1 MQVVS
6 RVYEQWWRLLLVGA
20 CLLAIAYFSGQ
31 PFAEQDLRPEIRQHT
46 GVVEK
51 VRELPPVRFSY
62 GGQPVDNRRAPA
74 DFVQFWLRKGAHVLL
89 YGALGMALAGALG
102 GTGFGGRRRWMLAG
116 VIVVLVATLDEWRQT
131 FVPGR
136 TGRAVDVLVDL
147 AGFVLLAF
155 LSRLAMW
162 VKKRLRPVSG

>member
-1 MQVVS
+1 MAFKVQNHWV
-6 RVYEQWWRLLLVGA
+6 RWLLV
-20 CLLAIAYFSGQ
+20 LLCFSVIAYFSGQ
-31 PFAEQDLRPEIRQHT
+31 PFAEQDLRPEIRRHP

-62 GGQPVDNRRAPA
+62 SGQPVDNRRAPA
-74 DFVQFWLRKGAHVLL
+74 DFVQFWLRKGAHVVI
-89 YGALGMALAGALG
+89 YGALGLLLAAALG
-102 GTGFGGRRRWMLAG
+102 GMGKKRWFLAG
-116 VIVVLVATLDEWRQT
+116 MILILVAALDEWRQT

-136 TGRAVDVLVDL
+136 TGRVVDVLVDL

-162 VKKRLRPVSG
+162 VRKWLRPVSG